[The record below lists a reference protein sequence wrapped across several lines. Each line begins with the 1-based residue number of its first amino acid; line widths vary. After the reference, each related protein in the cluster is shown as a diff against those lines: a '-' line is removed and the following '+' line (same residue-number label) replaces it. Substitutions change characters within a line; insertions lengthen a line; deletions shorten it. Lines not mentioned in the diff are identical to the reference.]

1 MTTVLRESS
10 ETAARERLRL
20 ETGQGRSRAVTAFQR
35 VPAKL
40 RQLGS
45 EDAARSGLR
54 YQPVAWT
61 VIIVAAVAFYFPGR
75 SDSDAG
81 VPLAQAPATVV
92 QASPTTVPAPATPPT
107 SVPLPAAS
115 YTPSQ
120 VVVARPL
127 PAATSPTT
135 TTTVP
140 APVALSVRGFG
151 WASSLSGS
159 AVSTS
164 GVPDGTMPVATRLGQ
179 LDKASFIRLAGTDTA
194 LTLVEDPEGA
204 REAIGAGV
212 VVLCPITYPGWS
224 EEPDQSLDD
233 APTWDA
239 DACVAGTE
247 KDDTWVFDLSGFG
260 DRAGESGF
268 AIVPDASAP
277 ADFQITFRAS

>member
-1 MTTVLRESS
+1 
-10 ETAARERLRL
+10 
-20 ETGQGRSRAVTAFQR
+20 
-35 VPAKL
+35 
-40 RQLGS
+40 
-45 EDAARSGLR
+45 
-54 YQPVAWT
+54 
-61 VIIVAAVAFYFPGR
+61 
-75 SDSDAG
+75 
-81 VPLAQAPATVV
+81 
-92 QASPTTVPAPATPPT
+92 
-107 SVPLPAAS
+107 
-115 YTPSQ
+115 
-120 VVVARPL
+120 
-127 PAATSPTT
+127 
-135 TTTVP
+135 
-140 APVALSVRGFG
+140 
-151 WASSLSGS
+151 
-159 AVSTS
+159 
-164 GVPDGTMPVATRLGQ
+164 MPVATRLGQ